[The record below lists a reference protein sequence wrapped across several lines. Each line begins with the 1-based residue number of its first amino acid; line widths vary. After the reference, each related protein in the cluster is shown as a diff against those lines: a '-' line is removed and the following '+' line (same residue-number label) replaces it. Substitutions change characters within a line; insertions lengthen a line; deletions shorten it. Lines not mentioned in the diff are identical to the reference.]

1 VVKKAIAACVILFLL
16 VQLGNSAG
24 TISAAKR
31 YVIVQESVGKSFV
44 PVRFAAETFGFKV
57 RWKGSGEKVLLSNDS
72 GSVEFKVG
80 SRQAIVNGKQCTL
93 DAAPFYLSGTVY
105 VPLRFAAESLGASVE
120 WKKEERVV
128 LKNGDLQTDI
138 EAVSLKRIE
147 RAIKD
152 PVIVG
157 SSKIQTSTKTIQV
170 NTVQIDL
177 YHPKVALETVYA
189 NNKIGS
195 TESLKKMAERSKA
208 AVAVNGTFFNAYST
222 TDVKIPYGY
231 IVKSGKV
238 IYKASG
244 DQRAVFVYTNTG
256 DALIADGETELKKL
270 LDKGLVESAL
280 QAGPRLVR
288 NGKVDTNPTAE
299 GFKDPKVL
307 TNRAARSA
315 VGITAEGKLLIATAS
330 SATMKELAEVMVK
343 LGAIEAMNLDGGA
356 SSGLYANGKYI
367 TTPGR
372 DLSNALV
379 AVFPS

>member
-1 VVKKAIAACVILFLL
+1 MVKKAIAACVILFLL

-24 TISAAKR
+24 TISATKR

-57 RWKGSGEKVLLSNDS
+57 RWKGSGEKVLLSNDT

-80 SRQAIVNGKQCTL
+80 SRQAIVNGKQRTL

-238 IYKASG
+238 IYKASR

-280 QAGPRLVR
+280 QAGPRLAR